1 LGGVVL
7 KAGLMQKMIAIT
19 AEVFIIGVKIAAPIM
34 TALFLVTAAMGVL
47 ARTVPQMN
55 VFMVGFPVQIS
66 VGLGAFL
73 VCMPLFAMLVERLI
87 ITMRR
92 DMLVMVDF
100 MH

>member
-1 LGGVVL
+1 
-7 KAGLMQKMIAIT
+7 
-19 AEVFIIGVKIAAPIM
+19 
-34 TALFLVTAAMGVL
+34 
-47 ARTVPQMN
+47 MN